1 VLFRSRSDAKQSF
14 TVSEFKKQMENIYTT
29 SVSRLTLD
37 ECPMA
42 YKNMHDILDNIDP
55 TVIVE
60 KIIRPIYNFKAGE
73 E

>member
-1 VLFRSRSDAKQSF
+1 MPEKNQNNYCVTSAEDSIQVL
-14 TVSEFKKQMENIYTT
+14 TN
-29 SVSRLTLD
+29 SVSHSTLD